1 MSIWK
6 TVRRFSIRTLPFI
19 LLAVVGIKMA
29 PTVISLAQ
37 YKDKQAIAYDMA
49 MEAAKKGDIKTVM
62 EALKAEMTAYKNGQD
77 REYWERFNFPET
89 DRELQALAY
98 FHAGNM
104 LLKAGKDKEALAA
117 WVESLR
123 YNPGQQMLPGV
134 SARDDDMH
142 QYGRDF
148 CVDVHDRVGMKKP
161 IVGEACQLRRLQ
173 KEADDTRNNI
183 ISLVSQKP
191 ELMKALANPGELKG
205 ALGKGPAQP
214 GDKQGPKIAPTKGPL
229 PGHAP
234 DDAI

>member
-1 MSIWK
+1 MNIWT
-6 TVRRFSIRTLPFI
+6 TVKRFSIRTLPFI
-19 LLAVVGIKMA
+19 LLAVVGVKMV
-29 PTVISLAQ
+29 PTVVSLAQ
-37 YKDKQAIAYDMA
+37 YKDTQAMAYDAA
-49 MEAAKKGDIKTVM
+49 MDAAKHGDIKGVLG
-62 EALKAEMTAYKNGQD
+62 ALKAEMTAYKNGQE
-77 REYWERFNFPET
+77 REYWERVNFPQT
-89 DRELQALAY
+89 DREVQALAY

-104 LLKAGKDKEALAA
+104 LLKAGKAKEALSA
-117 WVESLR
+117 WVMSLR

-148 CVDVHDRVGMKKP
+148 CVDVHNPVAMKKP
-161 IVGEACQLRRLQ
+161 VVGDDCQLRRLQ

-191 ELMKALANPGELKG
+191 ELMKQLANPGELKG
-205 ALGKGPAQP
+205 MLGKGAGKP
-214 GDKQGPKIAPTKGPL
+214 GEAKPGKVAPSKGPI